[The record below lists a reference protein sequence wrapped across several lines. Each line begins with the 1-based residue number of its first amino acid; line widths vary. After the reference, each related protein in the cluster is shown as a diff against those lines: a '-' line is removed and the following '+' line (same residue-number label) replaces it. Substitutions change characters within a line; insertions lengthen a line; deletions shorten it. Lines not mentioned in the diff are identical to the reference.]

1 MPLLHCATP
10 SAGCADASFRS
21 GTFHLGDR
29 QGTAPRARRRAELVP
44 LAVIP
49 AGACFQSTRRT
60 ARPPRPVAR
69 ASTDCEPNR
78 SGYDARMGSATRTC
92 ASVPSLIDS
101 QTAAATKPD
110 SGTSIR
116 CTPLRSTATPDLET
130 TKTLARASAV
140 SLRSVPQ
147 LEAVG
152 DRQADSDARRL
163 ARFAYRVEAN
173 KRNRDRANRP
183 RSVRRDGMKDRPSA
197 TMLVPARLGTWP
209 CSALSNTRAVMSSC
223 LPIAGTRCA
232 GPPATGPRR
241 LPPAPPSHPAARF
254 TKHNRA
260 LCSKGSLACHAH
272 CCADPRARS
281 AQCARQASRHPSR
294 HPPATPLN

>member
-1 MPLLHCATP
+1 MPLLHCATR

-29 QGTAPRARRRAELVP
+29 RGTAPRARRRAELAP
-44 LAVIP
+44 LAEIP

-60 ARPPRPVAR
+60 ARPPRPLQGRRQTAN
-69 ASTDCEPNR
+69 NR
-78 SGYDARMGSATRTC
+78 SGYDARIGSATRTC

-110 SGTSIR
+110 SGISIR

-130 TKTLARASAV
+130 TNTLARAPAV

-147 LEAVG
+147 LEAAG
-152 DRQADSDARRL
+152 DRQA
-163 ARFAYRVEAN
+163 N
-173 KRNRDRANRP
+173 KRRSLRSPASRVVSKRTDETATP
-183 RSVRRDGMKDRPSA
+183 QISTRSVRRDGMKDRSSA

-223 LPIAGTRCA
+223 LPIAGTRWRRTP
-232 GPPATGPRR
+232 GNGSPPPPACPAFPSGGPV
-241 LPPAPPSHPAARF
+241 HE
-254 TKHNRA
+254 T
-260 LCSKGSLACHAH
+260 
-272 CCADPRARS
+272 
-281 AQCARQASRHPSR
+281 
-294 HPPATPLN
+294 